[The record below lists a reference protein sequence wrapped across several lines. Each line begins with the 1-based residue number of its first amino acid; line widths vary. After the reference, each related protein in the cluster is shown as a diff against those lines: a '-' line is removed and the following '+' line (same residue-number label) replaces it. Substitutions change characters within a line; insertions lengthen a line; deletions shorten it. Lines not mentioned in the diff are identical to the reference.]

1 MEHGDEVV
9 DDATPRRVSAGGAL
23 GLGTGSSGAAP
34 AGAMPL
40 RPTANSAAAPSSQ
53 AGTRAPAAGERPVAP
68 ARPAAQPAQM
78 PQAPRPTLQQ
88 QAQQGRPTPPRS
100 PNPLEAAA
108 AEGFEDGFGDQR
120 FPGSAPASGQPGQAS
135 GQTSG
140 QPGKPAPAPEA
151 EIAEIKKEGLT
162 GRQLR
167 MARRVAQK
175 HGLPATSDYDAVRL
189 LRKAGIDPFQAAN
202 MLQLVSSEEDA
213 AKAAGAPAGGQAIGQ
228 IQLPQTVPQ
237 GAMMLPAQPKVMDAG
252 ERARSI
258 QEMQQS
264 IIRRRR
270 KRLLLLAV
278 RLAAFV
284 LLPTFVAAW
293 YFFNVATPM
302 YATKSE
308 FVIQKADGGGA
319 GGGLGSLFAGSGLG
333 SSQDSITVQSYLMSR
348 DAMLRLDEDIGYKE
362 HFSGPDIDP
371 IQRLSPGASN
381 EEAYKSY
388 KRNVK
393 IGYDPTEGII
403 KMEVIAASP
412 ETSAEM
418 SEALIRYAEERVDN
432 LTTRLRADQMAGA
445 VESYEEAEQEMLL
458 AQQEVLRLQEDMGVF
473 DPTSDA
479 ASVMGQINQF
489 EVLLQQ
495 KRLQLQQLL
504 DNPRPNQA
512 RVDGVRGDIGR
523 LEALIEDMRA
533 RLTEENAAGD
543 ASIASVSG
551 QLAIATT
558 NLETRTV
565 LMQQALQQLETARI
579 EANKQTRYLEMGV
592 HPVAPDTP
600 TYPRKFE
607 NTLLAFLVFAGIYLM
622 VSITASILREQVT
635 G

>member
-1 MEHGDEVV
+1 MT
-9 DDATPRRVSAGGAL
+9 TPPKARKFRIRRPV
-23 GLGTGSSGAAP
+23 TGAATAERLEDDQP
-34 AGAMPL
+34 
-40 RPTANSAAAPSSQ
+40 ANSGGYEAEDEAPRS
-53 AGTRAPAAGERPVAP
+53 
-68 ARPAAQPAQM
+68 
-78 PQAPRPTLQQ
+78 APRPAPEPT
-88 QAQQGRPTPPRS
+88 RPMPQTRG
-100 PNPLEAAA
+100 PNPLQAAA
-108 AEGFEDGFGDQR
+108 SEGFEDGFGDQR
-120 FPGSAPASGQPGQAS
+120 FPGAAPASRPAQQAPQQTSAPPSTHAATPRPSAPASA
-135 GQTSG
+135 
-140 QPGKPAPAPEA
+140 EA
-151 EIAEIKKEGLT
+151 ELAAIKKEGLT

-189 LRKAGIDPFQAAN
+189 LRRAGVDPFQAAN

-213 AKAAGAPAGGQAIGQ
+213 AKAGEASARSGNQPIGQ
-228 IQLPQTVPQ
+228 IQLPQTVPS
-237 GAMMLPAQPKVMDAG
+237 GAMMVPAQPKMMDAG

-258 QEMQQS
+258 QEMQWS
-264 IIRRRR
+264 IVRRRR

-284 LLPTFVAAW
+284 LLPTFVAGW

-308 FVIQKADGGGA
+308 FVIQKADGGT
-319 GGGLGSLFAGSGLG
+319 GGSGLGSLFAGSGLG
-333 SSQDSITVQSYLMSR
+333 SSQDSITVQSYLTSR
-348 DAMLRLDEDIGYKE
+348 DAMLRLDQDIGFKE

-371 IQRLSPGASN
+371 IQRLSSDASN
-381 EEAYKSY
+381 EETYKTY

-393 IGYDPTEGII
+393 IGYDPTEGIV

-412 ETSAEM
+412 ETSAAI

-432 LTTRLRADQMAGA
+432 LTQRLRADQMAGA
-445 VESYEEAEQEMLL
+445 IESYEDAETEMLA
-458 AQQEVLRLQEDMGVF
+458 AQQEVLRLQEEMGVY

-489 EVLLQQ
+489 ELALQQ

-523 LEALIEDMRA
+523 LEALIADMRA
-533 RLTEENAAGD
+533 RLTEEGATGD

-600 TYPRKFE
+600 TYPREFE